1 MFQESAEGPPPRY
14 DQAET
19 KRKKRKRRLDAHHLP
34 CDSGVLGSQPAYLVL
49 VDDTYM
55 GAIHHVPF
63 RQTRPK
69 YGVQTLRP
77 YWLSTDILYNT
88 NLFLGTSCSYPTP
101 QYTRDSD
108 AQYAVKRSSVQGI
121 PWYPRSIGAA
131 PANHIIT

>member
-55 GAIHHVPF
+55 GAIYIMYLSA
-63 RQTRPK
+63 RPD
-69 YGVQTLRP
+69 P
-77 YWLSTDILYNT
+77 NT
-88 NLFLGTSCSYPTP
+88 EYKL
-101 QYTRDSD
+101 
-108 AQYAVKRSSVQGI
+108 
-121 PWYPRSIGAA
+121 
-131 PANHIIT
+131 